1 MRSDSYVQ
9 IEVDGGVASIEFY
22 HEKKNSM
29 PAVQL
34 KELTEAVE
42 RCAKDR
48 DVRVLILR
56 SEGDGAFCAGA
67 SFDELVAISNE
78 QEGLAFF
85 SGFAH
90 DQRHEKAPKIHLGRV
105 QGKARVAEL
114 LASNRLPFCAQLARE
129 IVELAVGIGLCSGA
143 AVQRKVGL
151 SAMSE
156 LAIDAASWRSL
167 NGPIKRG
174 FSMSSSTI
182 MRIWTRP

>member
-85 SGFAH
+85 SGFA
-90 DQRHEKAPKIHLGRV
+90 QVINAMRKCPKFILGRV
-105 QGKARVAEL
+105 QGKGRGWR
-114 LASNRLPFCAQLARE
+114 SWTGQCNRLLFCAQLGFRE
-129 IVELAVGIGLCSGA
+129 IVGAGRGHWAFCGGACGA
-143 AVQRKVGL
+143 AQGRTVGH
-151 SAMSE
+151 E
-156 LAIDAASWRSL
+156 
-167 NGPIKRG
+167 
-174 FSMSSSTI
+174 
-182 MRIWTRP
+182 RIGHRRRLVAFG